1 MEAFAIE
8 LGQARQGSSEA
19 LSGLLG
25 RYRTLLL
32 WTAIQSMNSDLL
44 TKAGASDVVQETMLE
59 AVRDFPNFCGSSD
72 EQWQAWL
79 RQILANNVA
88 NFDRRY
94 RRTSKRALN
103 RELSIDDKSAVRRDA
118 ESMVQ
123 REPMPDVQVIEKE
136 SAEAVRSAMVRLP
149 DDYREILNLR
159 YQNQL
164 GFAEIAVRMSRSEN
178 AVRKLWARAL
188 HAMQS
193 HMDGKA

>member
-1 MEAFAIE
+1 MEVFAIE
-8 LGQARQGSSEA
+8 LGQAREGSSEA

-25 RYRTLLL
+25 RYRNLLL

-59 AVRDFPNFCGSSD
+59 AVRDFANFCGSSD

-79 RQILANNVA
+79 RQILANNLA
-88 NFDRRY
+88 NFDRQY
-94 RRTSKRALN
+94 QQTSKRAMG
-103 RELSIDDKSAVRRDA
+103 REQSIDDQSAVRRDA
-118 ESMVQ
+118 ESIVQ

-136 SAEAVRSAMVRLP
+136 RAEAVRSAMVSLP
-149 DDYREILNLR
+149 EDYREILNLR

-178 AVRKLWARAL
+178 AARKLWARAL
-188 HAMQS
+188 HSLQS
-193 HMDGKA
+193 QMDDEA

>member
-59 AVRDFPNFCGSSD
+59 AVRDFANFCGSSD

-79 RQILANNVA
+79 RQILANNLA

-188 HAMQS
+188 NAMQS